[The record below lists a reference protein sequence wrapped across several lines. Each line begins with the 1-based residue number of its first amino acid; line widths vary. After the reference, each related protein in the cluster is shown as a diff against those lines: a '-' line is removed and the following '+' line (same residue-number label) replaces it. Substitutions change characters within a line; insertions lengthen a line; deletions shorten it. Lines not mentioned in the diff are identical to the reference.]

1 MTWTSVFA
9 AAALLG
15 LAACA
20 SDVGTPAHMTA
31 DSSLGKV
38 LTTDKGMTLYTFDRD
53 AAGKSN
59 CNGQCATN
67 WPPLM
72 AQADAK
78 AVGKWSVVTRD
89 DGSKQ
94 WAYDSK
100 PLYGWVRDTKPGD
113 TTGENFN
120 NVWRVARP

>member
-1 MTWTSVFA
+1 MVWKSILVGMS
-9 AAALLG
+9 LLG

-20 SDVGTPAHMTA
+20 GAVGEPSHKIAET
-31 DSSLGKV
+31 SLGKV
-38 LTTDKGMTLYTFDRD
+38 LTTDKGMTLYTFERD

-59 CNGQCATN
+59 CNGQCAAN

-72 AQADAK
+72 AQPDAQ
-78 AVGKWSVVTRD
+78 AVGKWTVVTRD
-89 DGSKQ
+89 DGGKQ

-113 TTGENFN
+113 ISGEGFN

>member
-1 MTWTSVFA
+1 MWKSILAGVS
-9 AAALLG
+9 LLG
-15 LAACA
+15 LVACA
-20 SDVGTPAHMTA
+20 GGVGEPAHKVA
-31 DSSLGKV
+31 DTGVGKV

-53 AAGKSN
+53 AAGQSN
-59 CNGQCATN
+59 CNGQCAAN

-72 AQADAK
+72 AQADAQ
-78 AVGKWSVVTRD
+78 AVGKWTVVTRD
-89 DGSKQ
+89 DGGKQ

-113 TTGENFN
+113 TSGEGFN

>member
-1 MTWTSVFA
+1 MRWKPILAGF
-9 AAALLG
+9 ALLA

-20 SDVGTPAHMTA
+20 SNVGEPSHTVA
-31 DSSLGKV
+31 DTGLGKV
-38 LTTDKGMTLYTFDRD
+38 LATDKGMTLYTFDRD

-59 CNGQCATN
+59 CNGPCAAN

-72 AQADAK
+72 ARADAR
-78 AVGKWSVVTRD
+78 AVGKWTVVSRD
-89 DGSKQ
+89 DGGKQ

-100 PLYGWVRDTKPGD
+100 PLYGWVRDIKPGD
-113 TTGENFN
+113 TTGEGFN